1 MYHVQISYQLSARF
15 ELFVSYFHLCL
26 SVRLFPYVFLY
37 VYLLSFRLSVHY
49 IFISTFVHPFD
60 YFPLYMVL
68 NRTDDGLSTLA
79 FVSVSTYHL
88 LSFGLSVNM
97 SVYLFPSHWL
107 SVYLFDILS
116 IFCICLFMYVCP
128 LFCLSILFKWA
139 GCWRYVCIGARVHKE
154 NSFQLQVIL
163 RQNRQ
168 IHEQTLMAKHGRNQG
183 THIEGEGSVRRTFL
197 Y

>member
-107 SVYLFDILS
+107 FICLIFYPFFVSVSSCMFVHYSVYLYSLS
-116 IFCICLFMYVCP
+116 GLDVGDMFVLVPGFIRKIAFSC
-128 LFCLSILFKWA
+128 K
-139 GCWRYVCIGARVHKE
+139 
-154 NSFQLQVIL
+154 
-163 RQNRQ
+163 
-168 IHEQTLMAKHGRNQG
+168 
-183 THIEGEGSVRRTFL
+183 
-197 Y
+197 